1 MLPFGPESVDK
12 TPKFVLIGKGIAMH
26 KNIYLGIILGG
37 FCTMNIFTIQNDL
50 PSRSDQP
57 NSESIT
63 LFAHGLLDDGETQA
77 HERAL
82 VKAINS
88 DKKTAQSADQ
98 IRHTIASKFVYFDFD
113 DAFKPRYG
121 IKFCKF
127 WHLSFGQQ
135 NDIEKL
141 KRAHA
146 DTIEQFP
153 ERPILGYGVSR
164 GASVWISTMANH
176 QLSNVNAL
184 ILESPFDRIQTSL
197 KAAAEHIPSDIN
209 LGLTRINSG
218 FLRAW
223 AEYIITTAA
232 RKYKVDAQQPIDVIK
247 NIPPDRA
254 SLIVCSLED
263 KLVPAQ
269 SSYNNYQVLRD
280 SGHKHA
286 YVLVLEKG
294 KHAKLLQ
301 GPNGDQY
308 TYVAH
313 AFCKKYGHPYHPLL
327 AEKGK
332 HLLELCQPN
341 GPLAVTQ
348 PTPPLN

>member
-1 MLPFGPESVDK
+1 MSKRITMRMNL
-12 TPKFVLIGKGIAMH
+12 
-26 KNIYLGIILGG
+26 YLGILLVG

-50 PSRSDQP
+50 SSGQDQLNCP
-57 NSESIT
+57 GIT
-63 LFAHGLLDDGETQA
+63 LFAHGVLDDGETQA
-77 HERAL
+77 NERAL
-82 VKAINS
+82 VKTVT
-88 DKKTAQSADQ
+88 DKKVAQSADQ

-113 DAFKPRYG
+113 DAFKPKYG
-121 IKFCKF
+121 VKFCKF

-141 KRAHA
+141 KCAHA
-146 DTIEQFP
+146 ETIAQFP
-153 ERPILGYGVSR
+153 DHPILGYGVSR

-197 KAAAEHIPSDIN
+197 KAAAEHIPADIN

-232 RKYKVDAQQPIDVIK
+232 RKYKVNAQQPIDVIK
-247 NIPPDRA
+247 NIPLDRA
-254 SLIVCSLED
+254 TLIVCSLED

-269 SSYNNYQVLRD
+269 SSYNNYQALRD

-301 GPNGDQY
+301 GPSGDQY

-313 AFCKKYGHPYHPLL
+313 AFCKKYGHPYHPSL
-327 AEKGK
+327 AEKGEP
-332 HLLELCQPN
+332 LLALCQPT
-341 GPLAVTQ
+341 GPLVAPSTQ
-348 PTPPLN
+348 P